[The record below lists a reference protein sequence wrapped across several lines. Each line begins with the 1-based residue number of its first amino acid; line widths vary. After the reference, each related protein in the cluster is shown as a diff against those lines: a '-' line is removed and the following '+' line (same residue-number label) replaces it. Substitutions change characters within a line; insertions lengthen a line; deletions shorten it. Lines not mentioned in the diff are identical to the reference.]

1 MRRVLPKPKTRFVCQ
16 NCGSQSPKWLGRCP
30 DCGQWNT
37 YTEETLE
44 APEAASKGRKLSGGE
59 SKAVPT
65 PLDDIRVEA
74 GFRYRTGIG
83 EFDRVLG
90 GGIVPGAAV
99 LIGGD
104 PGIGKSTLLLQAVHK
119 LSQSSPGTFLYI
131 TGEESPQQVKLRA
144 ERLGLSSGRL
154 WVYAETD
161 VHAIL
166 DTMEKVKPDLT
177 VVDSIQTLYLPE
189 IASAPGSVS
198 QIRESAARLIYAA
211 KRWGR
216 PLFLVGHV
224 TKEGGLAG
232 PMVLE
237 HMVDAVLYFE
247 GDVQRQYRIMRSVK
261 NRYGST
267 QEIGLFE
274 MHEQGLSEVPD
285 ASKLFLAT
293 HETPATGSVITVSLE
308 GTRPLLL
315 EVQALVSP
323 ASYGVAQ
330 RRATGV
336 DSNRL
341 ALLLAILEKRLG
353 LPLSAQDVFLNVAGG
368 LKVVEP
374 SVDMAV
380 ALAVV
385 SSYREA
391 PVDARSVVIGE
402 LGLSGEVRAVSR
414 AAERT
419 AEAARLG
426 FREAVVPHGNV
437 KDSQWKGG
445 ALRTTAVKTLAE
457 SVELLLPR

>member
-1 MRRVLPKPKTRFVCQ
+1 LPKPKTRFVCQ
-16 NCGSQSPKWLGRCP
+16 NCGAQSPKWLGRCP
-30 DCGQWNT
+30 DCGEWNS
-37 YTEETLE
+37 YVEETLE
-44 APEAASKGRKLSGGE
+44 APAVAAKGRRLSGGE
-59 SKAVPT
+59 ARSTPM
-65 PLDDIRVEA
+65 PLDAIRVEA
-74 GFRYRTGIG
+74 GYRHRTGIG

-90 GGIVPGAAV
+90 GGIVPGAAI

-104 PGIGKSTLLLQAVHK
+104 PGIGKSTLLLQALHR
-119 LSQSSPGTFLYI
+119 LSTASKEAFLYV

-144 ERLGLSSGRL
+144 ERLGLASERL
-154 WVYAETD
+154 MVYAETD
-161 VHAIL
+161 VHAVL
-166 DTMEKVKPDLT
+166 EALERVKPAVT

-189 IASAPGSVS
+189 LASAPGSVS

-211 KRWGR
+211 KRCGR

-247 GDVQRQYRIMRSVK
+247 GDIQRQYRVIRSVK

-274 MHEQGLSEVPD
+274 MREQGLAEVPD

-293 HETPATGSVITVSLE
+293 HETPVSGSVITVSLE
-308 GTRPLLL
+308 GTRPILL
-315 EVQALVSP
+315 EVQALVTP

-330 RRATGV
+330 RRATGI
-336 DSNRL
+336 DANRL

-353 LPLSAQDVFLNVAGG
+353 LPLSAQDVFLNVTGG

-374 SVDMAV
+374 SVDLAV
-380 ALAVV
+380 AMAVV
-385 SSYREA
+385 SSYRET
-391 PVDARSVVIGE
+391 PVDARTIVMGE
-402 LGLSGEVRAVSR
+402 LGLSGEARAVSR
-414 AAERT
+414 ASERT

-426 FREAVVPHGNV
+426 FKEAVLPHGNA
-437 KDSQWKGG
+437 KDAVVSAGSI
-445 ALRTTAVKTLAE
+445 RSTPVKTLAE
-457 SVELLLPR
+457 AVDLLLPR

>member
-1 MRRVLPKPKTRFVCQ
+1 LPKPKSQFVCQ
-16 NCGSQSPKWLGRCP
+16 NCGSKSPKWLGKCN

-37 YTEETLE
+37 YVEESLE
-44 APEAASKGRKLSGGE
+44 APATSAKGRKLSGGD
-59 SKAVPT
+59 SKAVPM
-65 PLDDIRVEA
+65 PLNGIEVEA

-104 PGIGKSTLLLQAVHK
+104 PGIGKSTLLLQALHR
-119 LSQSSPGTFLYI
+119 LSVSSPGTFLYI

-144 ERLGLSSGRL
+144 ERLGLSSDRL

-166 DTMEKVKPDLT
+166 ETMDKVKPSLT

-189 IASAPGSVS
+189 LASAPGSVS

-211 KRWGR
+211 KREGR

-224 TKEGGLAG
+224 TKDGGLAG

-274 MHEQGLSEVPD
+274 MHEQGLMEVPD
-285 ASKLFLAT
+285 ASKLFLST
-293 HETPATGSVITVSLE
+293 HEMPASGSVITVSLE

-315 EVQALVSP
+315 EIQALVTPS
-323 ASYGVAQ
+323 SYGMAQ
-330 RRATGV
+330 RRATGI

-374 SVDMAV
+374 SVDLAV
-380 ALAVV
+380 ACAVV

-391 PVDARSVVIGE
+391 PVDARTVVVGE
-402 LGLSGEVRAVSR
+402 VGLSGEVRAVSR
-414 AAERT
+414 ASERT

-426 FREAVVPHGNV
+426 FKEAVVPFGNL
-437 KDSQWKGG
+437 KDTQLKTSSIR
-445 ALRTTAVKTLAE
+445 AVTVKTLSEA
-457 SVELLLPR
+457 VDLLLPH

>member
-1 MRRVLPKPKTRFVCQ
+1 MSKVKTEFICQ
-16 NCGSQSPKWLGRCP
+16 NCGSKSVRWLGRCP
-30 DCGQWNT
+30 DCGAWNT
-37 YTEETLE
+37 FQEETLE
-44 APEAASKGRKLSGGE
+44 STSTVTKGRKLSSGA
-59 SKAVPT
+59 SKSVPI
-65 PLDDIRVEA
+65 PLDDIEVAA

-90 GGIVPGAAV
+90 GGIVPGAAI

-104 PGIGKSTLLLQAVHK
+104 PGIGKSTLLLQAMHR
-119 LSQSSPGTFLYI
+119 LSVSDKGPFLYI

-144 ERLGLSSGRL
+144 ERLGLSSAHL

-166 DTMEKVKPDLT
+166 ETIEKVKPAFT

-189 IASAPGSVS
+189 LASAPGSVS
-198 QIRESAARLIYAA
+198 QIRESAARLIYSA
-211 KRWGR
+211 KRDGR

-224 TKEGGLAG
+224 TKDGGLAG

-247 GDVQRQYRIMRSVK
+247 GDVQRQYRIIRSVK

-274 MHEQGLSEVPD
+274 MHESGLIEVPD

-293 HETPATGSVITVSLE
+293 HESPATGSVITVSLE

-315 EVQALVSP
+315 EVQALVTP

-330 RRATGV
+330 RRATGI

-374 SVDMAV
+374 SVDLAV

-391 PVDARSVVIGE
+391 PVDARTVVVGE
-402 LGLSGEVRAVSR
+402 VGLSGEVRAVSR
-414 AAERT
+414 ATERT
-419 AEAARLG
+419 SEAARLG
-426 FREAVVPHGNV
+426 FREAVVPNGNA
-437 KDSQWKGG
+437 KDIGGPGG
-445 ALRTTAVKTLAE
+445 AFRTTTVKTLSEA
-457 SVELLLPR
+457 VDMLLPH